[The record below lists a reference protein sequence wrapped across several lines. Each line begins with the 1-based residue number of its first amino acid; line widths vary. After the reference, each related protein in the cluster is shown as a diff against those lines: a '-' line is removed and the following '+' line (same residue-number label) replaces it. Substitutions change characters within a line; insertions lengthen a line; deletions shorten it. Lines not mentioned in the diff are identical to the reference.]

1 MAGTGE
7 IGVANSKNRRLPFLL
22 AVDILPGVVYN
33 CGSEVMAMNAI
44 TINAIYQN
52 GIIKPLEPVNLAEN
66 ERVVLQIIRGQ
77 EKGPAEPKIISLEG
91 IWAGLGD
98 PTFEEIEAL
107 TKEAH
112 QERLNKLMTSLDE

>member
-1 MAGTGE
+1 MT
-7 IGVANSKNRRLPFLL
+7 
-22 AVDILPGVVYN
+22 
-33 CGSEVMAMNAI
+33 MNAM

-52 GIIKPLEPVNLAEN
+52 GMIKPLEPVNLAEN
-66 ERVVLQIIRGQ
+66 ERVVLQIIRDQGKDLT
-77 EKGPAEPKIISLEG
+77 ERKVISLEG

-112 QERLNKLMTSLDE
+112 QERR

>member
-1 MAGTGE
+1 
-7 IGVANSKNRRLPFLL
+7 
-22 AVDILPGVVYN
+22 
-33 CGSEVMAMNAI
+33 MNAI

-52 GIIKPLEPVNLAEN
+52 GMIKPLEPVNLAEN
-66 ERVVLQIIRGQ
+66 ERVVLQIIRDQG
-77 EKGPAEPKIISLEG
+77 KDAAEHKAISLEG

-112 QERLNKLMTSLDE
+112 QERLNKLIASLDK

>member
-1 MAGTGE
+1 
-7 IGVANSKNRRLPFLL
+7 
-22 AVDILPGVVYN
+22 
-33 CGSEVMAMNAI
+33 MNVI

-52 GIIKPLEPVNLAEN
+52 GMIKPLEPVNLAEN
-66 ERVVLQIIRGQ
+66 ERVVLQIIRDQ
-77 EKGPAEPKIISLEG
+77 RKDAAERKLISLEG

-112 QERLNKLMTSLDE
+112 QERR

>member
-1 MAGTGE
+1 
-7 IGVANSKNRRLPFLL
+7 
-22 AVDILPGVVYN
+22 
-33 CGSEVMAMNAI
+33 MNPMTI
-44 TINAIYQN
+44 TAIYQN
-52 GIIKPLEPVNLAEN
+52 GMIKPLEPVNLSEN

-77 EKGPAEPKIISLEG
+77 EKGPVEPKIISLEG

-112 QERLNKLMTSLDE
+112 QERLNKLIASLDK